1 MGHYI
6 EEKPGD
12 IVNVSG
18 KILGRHKGLHNYT
31 IGQRKG
37 IGVPSNTD
45 KKCYVVVSKD
55 YNTNKLV
62 VAFDSPDA
70 PNLYTTRAALESAN
84 WINKP
89 IESPCDIYARVRY
102 RDGLVRARYSP
113 LGGGEGFVEFQT
125 PQRAI
130 APGQI
135 MAIHD
140 FNEPSVVL
148 GGAIFKSTGQPV

>member
-1 MGHYI
+1 M
-6 EEKPGD
+6 
-12 IVNVSG
+12 
-18 KILGRHKGLHNYT
+18 
-31 IGQRKG
+31 
-37 IGVPSNTD
+37 PSNTNG
-45 KKCYVVVSKD
+45 KCYVVVSKD
-55 YNTNKLV
+55 YSANTLV

-102 RDGLVRARYSP
+102 RDGLVRAKYTP
-113 LGGGEGFVEFQT
+113 LGGGEGFVEFQA

-140 FNEPSVVL
+140 FSEPSVVL
-148 GGAIFKSTGQPV
+148 GGAIFKSAGQSI